1 MQLRARERDQSHRPA
16 GIEQGQWQGQ
26 RQYYLQVPISRYQ
39 KVVALDVAV
48 HDGRLATVQVHHAR
62 RSLRRLRYILHSPQR
77 FGNNMTMY
85 LCSELEAAAPG
96 QLGGVS
102 LRPPQHVPQAAAL
115 HEPEQGRNVR
125 AMQ

>member
-1 MQLRARERDQSHRPA
+1 
-16 GIEQGQWQGQ
+16 
-26 RQYYLQVPISRYQ
+26 
-39 KVVALDVAV
+39 
-48 HDGRLATVQVHHAR
+48 
-62 RSLRRLRYILHSPQR
+62 
-77 FGNNMTMY
+77 MTMN

-125 AMQ
+125 AMLSVIATIDVTITITGV